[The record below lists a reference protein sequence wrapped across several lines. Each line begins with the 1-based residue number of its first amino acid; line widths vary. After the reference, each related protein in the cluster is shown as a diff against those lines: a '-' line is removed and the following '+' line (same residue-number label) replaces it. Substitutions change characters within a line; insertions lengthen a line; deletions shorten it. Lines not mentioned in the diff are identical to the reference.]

1 MTDSKCITGERCILR
16 SPGSLLGK
24 LADGRATKNEKSE
37 GSRVGD
43 KEDKSMLP
51 VKSLKH
57 MVPGRHPGDSSVE
70 RAI

>member
-1 MTDSKCITGERCILR
+1 MR

-24 LADGRATKNEKSE
+24 LADGRATKKEKSE
-37 GSRVGD
+37 GSRIGD
-43 KEDKSMLP
+43 TEDKSMLP

-70 RAI
+70 WAI